1 MAYQYEVHPARR
13 LVEIRFEGVLSPTDI
28 AELRAELLADEQFD
42 PSFKQLIDGRHIT
55 QFENVG
61 TRTMEE
67 HASKRADVSVAGA
80 RRAFVVTADLGYG
93 LTRVFQALAD
103 SDDVQVFRDY
113 DAAVLWLEGE

>member
-1 MAYQYEVHPARR
+1 MAYQYPVDPTRR
-13 LVEIRFEGVLSPTDI
+13 LVEIRFEGVLSPADI
-28 AELRAELLADEQFD
+28 AGLRAELLSNALFD
-42 PSFKQLIDGRHIT
+42 PRFKQLIDGRHIS

-67 HASKRADVSVAGA
+67 HASKRADVSVPGA

-103 SDDVQVFRDY
+103 SDDVQVFRGY
-113 DAAVLWLEGE
+113 DAAMMWLEGE